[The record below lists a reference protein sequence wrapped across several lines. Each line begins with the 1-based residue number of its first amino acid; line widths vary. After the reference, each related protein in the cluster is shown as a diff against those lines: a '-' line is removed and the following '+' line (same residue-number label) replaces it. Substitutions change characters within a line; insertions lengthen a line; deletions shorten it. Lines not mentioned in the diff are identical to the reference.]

1 MTIIQCAAVVL
12 PLGGDK
18 LAYHIKKLSAW
29 GKIRRPDQT
38 PPDGKWLI
46 WLLLGG
52 RGAGKT
58 RAGAE
63 WVHEQVKAG
72 ARRIAL
78 IAPTYND
85 AREVMISGESG
96 LLNIGV

>member
-1 MTIIQCAAVVL
+1 LTIIQCAAVVL